1 MNFYA
6 AGFKICDFYVLS
18 SSTGFHNLLSVIT
31 KVCVLMK
38 EDTEMLTLAL
48 FQEQGRA
55 AFRVPRLNVQFA
67 GVDIG
72 THMD

>member
-1 MNFYA
+1 
-6 AGFKICDFYVLS
+6 
-18 SSTGFHNLLSVIT
+18 
-31 KVCVLMK
+31 MK